1 MSNLFAPVQRQK
13 MKLRM
18 ALTGV
23 SGGGKTLGALYLAYG
38 LTDDWGKVALI
49 DTERE
54 RGRAYASR
62 SDLPIPTGEYL
73 YAGLYA
79 PYSPERYKEYVR
91 QAAEAVGP
99 DGVVIV
105 DSLSHAWNNEGGV
118 LEIKDRRVKRR
129 LAEKIEV
136 TPRGMRQGVS
146 KTASSTT
153 FWAWTAT
160 PSSPCEARWNTPWS

>member
-62 SDLPIPTGEYL
+62 SDLPTPTGEYL

-118 LEIKDRRVKRR
+118 LEIKDRIAAQAGKT
-129 LAEKIEV
+129 A
-136 TPRGMRQGVS
+136 TPRGTRPGGS
-146 KTASSTT
+146 KTALSTT

-160 PSSPCEARWNTPWS
+160 PSSPCAARWNTPWS

>member
-99 DGVVIV
+99 G
-105 DSLSHAWNNEGGV
+105 
-118 LEIKDRRVKRR
+118 RRGDCGQPEPRMEQRGRR
-129 LAEKIEV
+129 AGNKGPHCGTGRKKQLHRVE
-136 TPRGMRQGVS
+136 
-146 KTASSTT
+146 
-153 FWAWTAT
+153 
-160 PSSPCEARWNTPWS
+160 

>member
-54 RGRAYASR
+54 RGRAYA
-62 SDLPIPTGEYL
+62 L
-73 YAGLYA
+73 
-79 PYSPERYKEYVR
+79 
-91 QAAEAVGP
+91 
-99 DGVVIV
+99 
-105 DSLSHAWNNEGGV
+105 SLIH
-118 LEIKDRRVKRR
+118 I
-129 LAEKIEV
+129 
-136 TPRGMRQGVS
+136 
-146 KTASSTT
+146 
-153 FWAWTAT
+153 
-160 PSSPCEARWNTPWS
+160 

>member
-99 DGVVIV
+99 DGVVMV
-105 DSLSHAWNNEGGV
+105 DSLSHA
-118 LEIKDRRVKRR
+118 LRRRPGKT
-129 LAEKIEV
+129 A
-136 TPRGMRQGVS
+136 TPRGAKRGGS

-153 FWAWTAT
+153 FWARTAT
-160 PSSPCEARWNTPWS
+160 PSSPCAARWNTPWS

>member
-1 MSNLFAPVQRQK
+1 MSNLFATVQRQK

-62 SDLPIPTGEYL
+62 SDLPIPRANICMPGCMHRTARNGTRNMC
-73 YAGLYA
+73 GR
-79 PYSPERYKEYVR
+79 PPRPWGR
-91 QAAEAVGP
+91 T
-99 DGVVIV
+99 
-105 DSLSHAWNNEGGV
+105 AW
-118 LEIKDRRVKRR
+118 
-129 LAEKIEV
+129 
-136 TPRGMRQGVS
+136 
-146 KTASSTT
+146 
-153 FWAWTAT
+153 
-160 PSSPCEARWNTPWS
+160 

>member
-62 SDLPIPTGEYL
+62 SDLPTPTGEYL

-118 LEIKDRRVKRR
+118 LEIKDRIAAQAGKKQ
-129 LAEKIEV
+129 LH
-136 TPRGMRQGVS
+136 GV
-146 KTASSTT
+146 
-153 FWAWTAT
+153 
-160 PSSPCEARWNTPWS
+160 E